1 MKYLNTAAK
10 MKKEYAFVKKDKNNY
25 FYSFDRIIE
34 NIPEEIRESFI
45 DKCVN
50 SKTSIINP
58 TTVVT
63 IEDHDNGMLYYIDV
77 DFKPYN
83 VFKNDKCIYKCLDAM
98 GIKVR
103 GYKYNIYGCVN
114 DSDLPIISEE
124 YGRMAKSVII
134 NIEDIELD

>member
-1 MKYLNTAAK
+1 MKYLNTVAK

-58 TTVVT
+58 TAIITV
-63 IEDHDNGMLYYIDV
+63 EDHDNGMLYYIDV

-114 DSDLPIISEE
+114 NNDLPIISEE

-134 NIEDIELD
+134 NIEDIEID

>member
-1 MKYLNTAAK
+1 MKYLNTVAK

-25 FYSFDRIIE
+25 FYGFDRIIE
-34 NIPEEIRESFI
+34 NIPEEIRASFI

-58 TTVVT
+58 TTIITV
-63 IEDHDNGMLYYIDV
+63 EDHDNGMLYYIDV

-83 VFKNDKCIYKCLDAM
+83 VFKNDKCIYKCLDAA
-98 GIKVR
+98 GIRVR